1 MKLELYD
8 EIALALDTRK
18 KNGDSV
24 FDQNNLEVKVAG
36 TFAGDKFIVIKHKE
50 ARVDSNPDPELK
62 PHHEFGGEWNPQPGT
77 GWPLKQ
83 GFNESV

>member
-1 MKLELYD
+1 MKLCLYD

-18 KNGDSV
+18 KNGEAV

-50 ARVDSNPDPELK
+50 ARVESNPDPNLRA
-62 PHHEFGGEWNPQPGT
+62 HHET
-77 GWPLKQ
+77 
-83 GFNESV
+83 STDS

>member
-18 KNGDSV
+18 KNGESV

-36 TFAGDKFIVIKHKE
+36 TFAGDKFIVCLLYT
-50 ARVDSNPDPELK
+50 APSPRDR
-62 PHHEFGGEWNPQPGT
+62 G
-77 GWPLKQ
+77 
-83 GFNESV
+83 

>member
-1 MKLELYD
+1 MKLCLYD

-18 KNGDSV
+18 KNGEAV

-50 ARVDSNPDPELK
+50 ARVESNPDPELK
-62 PHHEFGGEWNPQPGT
+62 QHHPYEPVR
-77 GWPLKQ
+77 LHQ
-83 GFNESV
+83 GDQREEECTPPV